1 MLKLKSLIHK
11 SKSPAIFFTARLK
24 AQLGPGTG
32 IYGHEAG
39 RRTQLGPGTSLHG
52 HEAGRKAKAG
62 HKPAPL

>member
-1 MLKLKSLIHK
+1 MSKLKSLIRK

-39 RRTQLGPGTSLHG
+39 R
-52 HEAGRKAKAG
+52 KAKAG